1 MVQDVTPLTGADVP
15 REKGAP
21 PQITPKKLDDYLEA
35 MTKSAFQSG
44 ISWDVIYAKW
54 PGFKEVFKD
63 FDVEHVA
70 NLTPRDV
77 DKLLQ
82 DTRIIRNRAKVE
94 ATVHNAQAI
103 IDTDAEKNGF
113 RKYLRSF
120 GDYET
125 LVKDMKKRFKFL
137 GDSGAYIFLYTV
149 KEKVPD
155 YHDWR
160 EAHPMKKR

>member
-1 MVQDVTPLTGADVP
+1 MGQDVTPPTGDEVP

-54 PGFKEVFKD
+54 PGFKEVFND
-63 FDVEHVA
+63 FDIEHVA
-70 NLTPRDV
+70 DLTPKDV
-77 DKLLQ
+77 EQLMQ
-82 DTRIIRNRAKVE
+82 DARIIRNRAKIE
-94 ATVHNAQAI
+94 ATIHNAQAI
-103 IDTDAEKNGF
+103 IDADSEYKTF

-120 GDYET
+120 DDYET
-125 LVKDMKKRFKFL
+125 LVKNMKKRFKFL

-149 KEKVPD
+149 KEKVPE
-155 YHDWR
+155 YHEWR

>member
-1 MVQDVTPLTGADVP
+1 MPPIVVARQWPPMDRREPDRHDRNAGVASMTRVLVITATRLETRAARSVLDGRLTVLRVGVGGRP
-15 REKGAP
+15 
-21 PQITPKKLDDYLEA
+21 
-35 MTKSAFQSG
+35 
-44 ISWDVIYAKW
+44 
-54 PGFKEVFKD
+54 KD
-63 FDVEHVA
+63 FG
-70 NLTPRDV
+70 T
-77 DKLLQ
+77 
-82 DTRIIRNRAKVE
+82 
-94 ATVHNAQAI
+94 AQAI

-160 EAHPMKKR
+160 EAHPTKKR

>member
-1 MVQDVTPLTGADVP
+1 LP

-54 PGFKEVFKD
+54 PGFKEAFED
-63 FDVEHVA
+63 FDIEHVA

-77 DKLLQ
+77 DELLT

-103 IDTDAEKNGF
+103 IDTDAEFKGF

-120 GDYET
+120 KDYEL
-125 LVKDMKKRFKFL
+125 LVKNMKKRFKFL

-155 YHDWR
+155 YHEWR

>member
-1 MVQDVTPLTGADVP
+1 MP

-44 ISWDVIYAKW
+44 ISWDVIFAKW
-54 PGFKEVFKD
+54 PGFKETFKD
-63 FDVEHVA
+63 FDIEHVSD
-70 NLTPRDV
+70 LTPKDV
-77 DKLLQ
+77 DELMQ
-82 DTRIIRNRAKVE
+82 DTRIIRNRAKIE
-94 ATVHNAQAI
+94 ATIHNAQAI
-103 IDTDAEKNGF
+103 IDADKEFNGF

-120 GDYET
+120 KGDYEA
-125 LVKDMKKRFKFL
+125 LVKNMKKRFKFL

-155 YHDWR
+155 YHEWR